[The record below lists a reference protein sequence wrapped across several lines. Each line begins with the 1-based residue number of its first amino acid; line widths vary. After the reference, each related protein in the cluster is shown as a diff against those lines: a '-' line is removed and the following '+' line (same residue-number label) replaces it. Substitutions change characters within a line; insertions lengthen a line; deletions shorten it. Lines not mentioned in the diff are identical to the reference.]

1 MPDPQQLIAMAGDIG
16 GLKASM
22 VSVKE
27 EIAGVRE
34 ILDDHITTTKSN
46 FDKLAGGQQELRD
59 ILLAKRTAED
69 VWRTVRL
76 MGWGLFCVVIGLVG
90 DLFSGKAPSFKN
102 PFH

>member
-1 MPDPQQLIAMAGDIG
+1 MAGDIG

-59 ILLAKRTAED
+59 ILLARLPPVRQKGKRSRGEK
-69 VWRTVRL
+69 R
-76 MGWGLFCVVIGLVG
+76 
-90 DLFSGKAPSFKN
+90 
-102 PFH
+102 